1 MQSICEMSKEE
12 FRSRGV
18 PPPGRGSPWQRN
30 AAAPASGFWRQA
42 GTIRPHGHYLLRERH
57 FRALAG
63 SQPDVLTAAEGR
75 CVRVDNQT
83 GNPEKT
89 FHLIGRPAGGDA
101 REERPALPPVERRPA
116 MARLA
121 VVSNRVS
128 VPTSDGAKRAG
139 GLEVALRPALQ
150 HNGGIWMG
158 WSGKI
163 GAQDKLKTRSIKDK
177 NVEYIVTDLTR
188 DEYEE
193 YYNGFAN
200 RVLWPILHYR
210 LDLAE
215 FARRDLSG
223 YFRVNDHF
231 ANELEKVI
239 TGDDLVW
246 VHDYH
251 LIPIADALR
260 RRGHSN
266 RIGFF
271 LHVPFPPPEI
281 ITSLPNHEQFIPLLM
296 QYDVVGFQ
304 TENDAGNFIRYLMS
318 ECNQERE
325 MRVFHVTGRH
335 TTISIRGQQTL
346 IGHFPVGI
354 EPRAFQRLA
363 RHKARSPM
371 VREMMTSL
379 GGRALVIG
387 VDRLDYSKGLVQR
400 FDAFDHFLANHQ
412 EWTGKVVYLQIT
424 PKGRSEIP
432 EYADLE
438 ETLSSAAGRIN
449 GRYGEVS
456 WTPLRY
462 VNRVYSRSA
471 LAGLYRAARVGLVTP
486 LRDGMNLVAKE
497 YVAAQDP
504 DDPGVLILSRFAGS
518 AIEFRRA
525 LLVNPY
531 DPESVAS
538 AIVQALTMPLEERRE
553 RHQALLAAVLAYD
566 VDRWQ
571 REFLAALRGDNDV
584 TAFPR
589 SGARNRKPEI
599 TYAEPAQA
607 HRRIG

>member
-1 MQSICEMSKEE
+1 
-12 FRSRGV
+12 V
-18 PPPGRGSPWQRN
+18 
-30 AAAPASGFWRQA
+30 
-42 GTIRPHGHYLLRERH
+42 
-57 FRALAG
+57 
-63 SQPDVLTAAEGR
+63 
-75 CVRVDNQT
+75 
-83 GNPEKT
+83 
-89 FHLIGRPAGGDA
+89 
-101 REERPALPPVERRPA
+101 
-116 MARLA
+116 ARLA

-128 VPTSDGAKRAG
+128 VPTGDGAKRAG

-150 HNGGIWMG
+150 HNGGIWLG

-163 GAQDKLKTRSIKDK
+163 GAQDKLKTRSIKNK

-188 DEYEE
+188 HEYQE

-231 ANELEKVI
+231 ATELEKVI
-239 TGDDLVW
+239 TDHDLVW

-260 RRGHSN
+260 RRGHPN

-281 ITSLPNHEQFIPLLM
+281 ITSLPNHEQLIPLLM

-304 TENDAGNFIRYLMS
+304 TAGDADNFVRYLMS
-318 ECNQERE
+318 ECNQDRE
-325 MRVFHVTGRH
+325 MRIFEVTGRR
-335 TTISIRGQQTL
+335 TTVSVRGQQTR

-354 EPRAFQRLA
+354 EARAFQRLA
-363 RHKARSPM
+363 RHKVRAPL
-371 VREMMTSL
+371 VREMVASL
-379 GGRALVIG
+379 GGRVLVIG

-400 FDAFDHFLANHQ
+400 FDAFDHFLASHQ
-412 EWTGKVVYLQIT
+412 EWTDKLVYLQIT
-424 PKGRSEIP
+424 PRNRSEIR
-432 EYADLE
+432 EYAELE
-438 ETLSSAAGRIN
+438 ESLSSAAGRIN
-449 GRYGEVS
+449 GKYGEVS

-471 LAGLYRAARVGLVTP
+471 LAGLYRAARVGVVTP

-497 YVAAQDP
+497 FVAAQDP

-538 AIVQALTMPLEERRE
+538 AIAQALTMPIEERRE
-553 RHQALLAAVLAYD
+553 RHHALLAAVLAYD

-571 REFLAALRGDNDV
+571 REFLAALRGDDDL

-589 SGARNRKPEI
+589 PGARSKKPET
-599 TYAEPAQA
+599 TYAGPAPA
-607 HRRIG
+607 RRTG